1 MSQSDIQHILAMA
14 IVAVAAWIL
23 AKRLWRQGLAFR
35 SRPRRKP
42 STVKTPPAP
51 PVSSP
56 LIQLQIKPPVH
67 LKRPPAD
74 DK

>member
-1 MSQSDIQHILAMA
+1 MSQSDIQHIVAMA
-14 IVAVAAWIL
+14 IVAVAAWVI

-35 SRPRRKP
+35 KRPRRKP
-42 STVKTPPAP
+42 TAVNKPPASP
-51 PVSSP
+51 TSSP
-56 LIQLQIKPPVH
+56 LIQVQIKPPVH